1 MIRNEKG
8 FTYPLT
14 FSIILLFAL
23 LITMHIEYYLLEFR
37 FFKESETSLK
47 QEYYFLSSMKQVEN
61 ILSEEDVVYTGVFIF
76 KDGEVRYQTSKL
88 TETLFMT
95 TFTLRVDSI
104 SDILG
109 YGYFDR
115 EEGKMIKWMERN

>member
-14 FSIILLFAL
+14 FSIILLFAF

-37 FFKESETSLK
+37 FFKESEASLK
-47 QEYYFLSSMKQVEN
+47 QEYYFLSSMKQMED
-61 ILSEEDVVYTGVFIF
+61 ILSEEDKVYTGVFIF
-76 KDGEVRYQTSKL
+76 KDGEVRYQISKL

-95 TFTLRVDSI
+95 TFMLRADSI
-104 SDILG
+104 SEVLG
-109 YGYFDR
+109 YGYFDS
-115 EEGKMIKWMERN
+115 EEGRMIKWLERN